1 MEIAFPKFDLVDE
14 TFFCL
19 EKNED
24 YLTLFKILCMLVVKL
39 IEFRVECY
47 FRLQKLE
54 ELSVSQNEEMAN
66 LQRQIV

>member
-24 YLTLFKILCMLVVKL
+24 YLTLFKILCMLVVK
-39 IEFRVECY
+39 VD
-47 FRLQKLE
+47 
-54 ELSVSQNEEMAN
+54 
-66 LQRQIV
+66 